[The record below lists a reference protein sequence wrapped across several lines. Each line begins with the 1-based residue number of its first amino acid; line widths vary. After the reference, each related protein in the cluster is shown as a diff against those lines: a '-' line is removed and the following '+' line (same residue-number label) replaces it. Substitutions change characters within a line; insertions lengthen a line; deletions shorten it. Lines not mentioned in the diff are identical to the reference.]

1 MCYDIV
7 ERLKSLGL
15 KELLIFLFH
24 LLDIFFVNIIW
35 ARWGSERRLQT
46 SMKERFPIVVSEPD
60 MVLKFSS
67 TVEAKSLL
75 CFSFYAFV
83 YKIWS
88 FVTPIFWGL
97 SFFKRN
103 LLVYNILLISFPIV
117 SLPWSLFQHQLV
129 SNNPNC
135 KVICCC
141 TMIFSH

>member
-1 MCYDIV
+1 MCDDIV

-83 YKIWS
+83 YKI
-88 FVTPIFWGL
+88 
-97 SFFKRN
+97 
-103 LLVYNILLISFPIV
+103 
-117 SLPWSLFQHQLV
+117 
-129 SNNPNC
+129 
-135 KVICCC
+135 
-141 TMIFSH
+141 